1 MLMEGRRAHPG
12 QCGKPLHWYRARIFS
27 AQHSNG
33 PGNAPNITIRPAKMA
48 DRSPMLPGEQPV
60 MHLPHE
66 LLPENR
72 SGGRTVE
79 PPHQPHCR
87 VGKDRKSVV
96 EGKGVSVRVDLDR
109 CRISQHKKTR

>member
-48 DRSPMLPGEQPV
+48 DRSPMLPGAQPV

-66 LLPENR
+66 LLPEHR
-72 SGGRTVE
+72 YGG
-79 PPHQPHCR
+79 
-87 VGKDRKSVV
+87 DRKSVV
-96 EGKGVSVRVDLDR
+96 SGKSVSVRVDHGGSRL
-109 CRISQHKKTR
+109 IKKKKKTTQ